1 LTAAGAADDAR
12 TVTQVRF
19 ARSGDVNIAY
29 RVVGDGP
36 IDLVYAQGSYTH
48 LDVCWEL
55 PAFRHFCERLAEFSR
70 VILFDKRGYGM
81 SDRVPG
87 ATTLEE
93 RMDDIRAIMDAVRS
107 ERAAIIGESEGGP
120 LALLFAAAHPERTA
134 ALILQ
139 GAEVRERRDD
149 EWPWGEAT
157 EDEFEASMGS
167 LAERWGQGT
176 GIWTIAP
183 SVDGAEWARAW
194 RGRLQLNAGTP
205 SAAEAFM
212 RMAFE
217 IDVRE
222 IVPSVNVPTLVIHAA
237 DDRVCHVE
245 NGRYLARHI
254 PGARL
259 VELPSE
265 DHVPWFDPEPTVAEI
280 REFLTGTREA
290 ASPTRLLATILFT
303 DMVTS
308 TELASSLGDRRW
320 RDLLEHHHAIVRR
333 ELARFDG
340 REIDTAGDGFFA
352 TFDGPARAI
361 RCGQSIVAAAASL
374 GISLRAGLHTG
385 EVEVLDDKVAGI
397 AVNIGA
403 RIAGLAAPGDVLV
416 SSTVRDLVA
425 GSGIGF
431 VERGRASLK
440 GIEGTWQVFAVA
452 D

>member
-1 LTAAGAADDAR
+1 
-12 TVTQVRF
+12 VTDVRF

-36 IDLVYAQGSYTH
+36 MDLVYAQGAYTH
-48 LDVCWEL
+48 LDVYWEL
-55 PAFRHFCERLAEFSR
+55 PAFRHYCERLAEFTR
-70 VILFDKRGYGM
+70 LVLFDKRGYGM

-93 RMDDIRAIMDAVRS
+93 RMDDIRAIMDAVGS

-139 GAEVRERRDD
+139 GAEVRERTDD

-157 EDEFEASMGS
+157 EEEHEASMAS

-176 GIWTIAP
+176 GIWAVAP
-183 SVDGAEWARAW
+183 SVSGAEWARSW
-194 RGRLQLNAGTP
+194 RARVQLNAATP
-205 SAAEAFM
+205 RAAEAFM
-212 RMAFE
+212 RMAFD
-217 IDVRE
+217 IDVRDV
-222 IVPSVNVPTLVIHAA
+222 VPTVNVPTLVVHATG
-237 DDRVCHVE
+237 DRVCHVE
-245 NGRYLARHI
+245 NGRFLARNI

-259 VELPSE
+259 VELPTE
-265 DHVPWFDPEPTVAEI
+265 DHVPWFDPEPTIAEI
-280 REFLTGTREA
+280 REFLTGKREA
-290 ASPTRLLATILFT
+290 ASPNRVLVTVLFT

-308 TELASSLGDRRW
+308 TELAASLGDRRW
-320 RDLLEHHHAIVRR
+320 RDLLEQHHATVRR
-333 ELARFDG
+333 ELTRFDG
-340 REIDTAGDGFFA
+340 HEVDTAGDGFFA

-361 RCGQSIVAAAASL
+361 RCAQAIVAAAGSL
-374 GISLRAGLHTG
+374 GIDLRAGLHTG
-385 EVEVLDDKVAGI
+385 EVEILGDKVAGI

-403 RIAGLAAPGDVLV
+403 RVAGQASAGEILV

-425 GSGIGF
+425 GSGIAF
-431 VERGRASLK
+431 VERGSATLK

-452 D
+452 R